1 MDFIG
6 AYSAGNLLFLLKGLM
21 TTLFV
26 AFIAIVFS
34 FIFGSILGI
43 LRYAKI
49 PVLSKVVAVCVET
62 IRNLPLLLIIFFTF
76 FALPEVGIKMS
87 VMMAAVSALI
97 IFESAMLSEIVR
109 SGLNSI
115 EKGQIEAA
123 RSSGLT
129 YIQTMQHIILPQAL
143 RRMVPPIVSQ
153 FISLLKDTSLAVVI
167 SLPELLHNAQ
177 IVNGKNVNYVIPTF
191 LLIAFIYFLVNYSL
205 SLLARRL
212 ETKERSNRKSTGK
225 TLPIQQQAGSEPM

>member
-6 AYSAGNLLFLLKGLM
+6 AYSSGNLLFLLKGLG
-21 TTLFV
+21 TTLLV
-26 AFIAIVFS
+26 AFIAIIFS
-34 FIFGSILGI
+34 FLIGSILGI
-43 LRYAKI
+43 MRYAKI
-49 PVLSKVVAVCVET
+49 PVLSRIAAVCVEV

-76 FALPEVGIKMS
+76 FALPEVGIKLS
-87 VMMAAVSALI
+87 VTMAAITALI
-97 IFESAMLSEIVR
+97 IFESSMLSEIVR

-129 YIQTMQHIILPQAL
+129 YMQTMQHIILPQAL

-177 IVNGKNVNYVIPTF
+177 IVNGKNVNYVIPIF
-191 LLIAFIYFLVNYSL
+191 LLIAVIYFLVNYTL
-205 SLLARRL
+205 SLVARRL
-212 ETKERSNRKSTGK
+212 EMKERTNRKSTGK
-225 TLPIQQQAGSEPM
+225 VLPAKQQTGEMM

>member
-6 AYSAGNLLFLLKGLM
+6 AYSSGNLLFLLKGLG
-21 TTLFV
+21 TTLLV
-26 AFIAIVFS
+26 AFIAIIFS
-34 FIFGSILGI
+34 FLIGSILGI

-49 PVLSKVVAVCVET
+49 PVLSRIAAVCVEV

-76 FALPEVGIKMS
+76 FALPEIGIKLS
-87 VMMAAVSALI
+87 VTMAAITALI

-129 YIQTMQHIILPQAL
+129 YMQTMQHIILPQAL

-177 IVNGKNVNYVIPTF
+177 IVNGKNVNYVIPIF
-191 LLIAFIYFLVNYSL
+191 LLIAVMYFLVNYSL
-205 SLLARRL
+205 SLVARRL
-212 ETKERSNRKSTGK
+212 EMKERTNRKSTGK
-225 TLPIQQQAGSEPM
+225 VLPAKQQTGEMM